1 MPERAPHLHVG
12 VSGWTRPDWG
22 PLWPEALEERR
33 LALLARTFGCL
44 EVDTTRFATPALRT
58 VQRWVRALARADTT
72 AGSSASPPADAPG
85 DPATHA
91 VGTPRDVRAP
101 PSCRLVLE
109 VPAALLEA
117 EAPTEGEC
125 NTFKDALRP
134 LVRAKRLGAL
144 LARFDVELL
153 YGPSEVRR
161 LGRIA
166 LALEP
171 MPLALEVRH
180 PSWWDPRAL
189 DALRGIGWSL
199 AHVDAASDWRRAPAR
214 HAPTG
219 PLGLLRLAG
228 RGGHPAEPAA
238 AHLGLGPE
246 ASDHRY
252 APPVVLELARRAR
265 AIAREVDE
273 CFVIAANVAR
283 GQALA
288 TAFELRWLCVGEGP
302 LPAWPSVEAAYPDL
316 VALHAAPP
324 RLEPGPI

>member
-1 MPERAPHLHVG
+1 MPGHGHPLHVG

-44 EVDTTRFATPALRT
+44 EVDTTRFASPALRT
-58 VQRWVRALARADTT
+58 VQRWTRALVSADGTGAAGDTAHVARAT
-72 AGSSASPPADAPG
+72 PP
-85 DPATHA
+85 
-91 VGTPRDVRAP
+91 
-101 PSCRLVLE
+101 CRLVIE
-109 VPAALLEA
+109 VPATLLEA
-117 EAPTEGEC
+117 KSPPDTEGAA
-125 NTFKDALRP
+125 FKEALRP
-134 LVRAKRLGAL
+134 LVRTKRLGAL

-171 MPLALEVRH
+171 LPLALEVRH

-199 AHVDAASDWRRAPAR
+199 AHVDAASDWRRVPLR

-219 PLGLLRLAG
+219 ALGVLRIEG
-228 RGGHPAEPAA
+228 RGGQPADPAA
-238 AHLGLGPE
+238 AHLALGE
-246 ASDHRY
+246 DLSDHRY
-252 APPVVLELARRAR
+252 APPAMLGLARRAR

-288 TAFELRWLCVGEGP
+288 TAFELRWLCAGSGP
-302 LPAWPSVEAAYPDL
+302 LPAWSRVEAAFPDL
-316 VALHAAPP
+316 VALHAPP
-324 RLEPGPI
+324 PALGPGSA